1 MKNRTLG
8 MLIVIAGVLA
18 IFIKPEEYAWIVSAI
33 LIVIAVIVVMVIQF
47 IV

>member
-33 LIVIAVIVVMVIQF
+33 LIGGGTGISLF
-47 IV
+47 WKDKK